1 MCVNDIKK
9 VDSLHTFIQLRETK
23 LHLKLCQRII
33 FGWLSTEVDVGAD
46 LKFYV
51 TMLGKKIIES
61 NLQCFFL

>member
-9 VDSLHTFIQLRETK
+9 VDSLHTFIQFRETK
-23 LHLKLCQRII
+23 LHLKLCQIII
-33 FGWLSTEVDVGAD
+33 FGWLLTEVDVGAD

-61 NLQCFFL
+61 NLQCFF